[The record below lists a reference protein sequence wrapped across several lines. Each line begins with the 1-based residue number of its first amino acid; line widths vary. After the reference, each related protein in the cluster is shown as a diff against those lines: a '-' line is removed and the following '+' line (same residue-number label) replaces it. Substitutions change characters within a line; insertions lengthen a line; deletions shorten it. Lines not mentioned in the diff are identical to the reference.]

1 MNFGSVLY
9 VLVLFAVYGL
19 VFWGLTSV
27 LRKLGVPAEGAII
40 LSFLVFAV
48 AAGVWATQIWP
59 LETAGMVNLP
69 AVLFGDALYQWSIRY
84 LGEPSSSQAHYS
96 IPWLLRI
103 PQVYGIASII
113 LWGLLGM
120 AIQLIHNRRRQRGM
134 KSL

>member
-1 MNFGSVLY
+1 MNFVSVLY

-19 VFWGLTSV
+19 VLWGLTSA
-27 LRKLGVPAEGAII
+27 LRKLGVPAKGVII

-59 LETAGMVNLP
+59 MDIVVMVNLP
-69 AVLFGDALYQWSIRY
+69 VVYFGDALYQWSIRY

-103 PQVYGIASII
+103 PQVYVIASII

-120 AIQLIHNRRRQRGM
+120 TIQLIHNHRHQREM
-134 KSL
+134 KPL